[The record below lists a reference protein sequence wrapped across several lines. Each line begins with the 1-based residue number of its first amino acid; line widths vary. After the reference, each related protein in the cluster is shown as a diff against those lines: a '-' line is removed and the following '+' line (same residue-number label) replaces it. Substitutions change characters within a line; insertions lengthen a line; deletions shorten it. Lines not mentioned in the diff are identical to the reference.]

1 MKSFWKSKTV
11 WLATAQ
17 CATAI
22 IVILTTQYPELQTMS
37 GVLILKSIV
46 DIFLRTITTQKID

>member
-11 WLATAQ
+11 WLAILQ
-17 CATAI
+17 CATAV